1 MTDNSSRTSAT
12 TLQVLAIGAGALV
25 CSALLGVLATML
37 IALLATMP

>member
-1 MTDNSSRTSAT
+1 MTDNSSRTST

-37 IALLATMP
+37 IALLATTS